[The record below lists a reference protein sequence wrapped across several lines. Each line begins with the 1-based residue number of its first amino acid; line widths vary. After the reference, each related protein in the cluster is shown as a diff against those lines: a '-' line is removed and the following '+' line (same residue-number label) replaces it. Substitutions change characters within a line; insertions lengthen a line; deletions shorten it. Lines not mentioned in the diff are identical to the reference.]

1 MHHFLRKF
9 SFLWRDFFDGIPLRA
24 LESAGRAPIGTAE
37 EPALLAAPDCDGAAV
52 GAAHLYGLLIWG
64 NLPATR
70 DASGHTDQP
79 RYKIGSIFK
88 D

>member
-1 MHHFLRKF
+1 LK
-9 SFLWRDFFDGIPLRA
+9 
-24 LESAGRAPIGTAE
+24 SAGGAPIGAAE
-37 EPALLAAPDCDGAAV
+37 EPALLAAPDGDGAAV
-52 GAAHLYGLLIWG
+52 GAAHLYGLLIG
-64 NLPATR
+64 GDLPAAR